1 MSRIR
6 RLSIRGI
13 RNFGDENEEASLRFS
28 RPLTLILGPNGTGK
42 TTIIEALKYA
52 TCGEF
57 PPGSDRG
64 KYFIHDPT
72 LTRAPSVRGVV
83 KAEVIDAMGNLF
95 TISRTMESSRT
106 NTTIK
111 FKTLDSTLSRLK
123 KGSTEVI
130 SITNRCANVDAELTL
145 AMGVSKPILD
155 YVIFCHQ
162 EDLNWPFQDGKKLK
176 EKFDEIFD
184 SARFNKALESIT
196 KYLKDLREKVN
207 ILKEQKR
214 SSQVVVG
221 EVEEKE
227 KKLAD
232 YKKRLESSKAKI
244 MEFNKELEPLNQKL
258 KMLEKE
264 TADYKD
270 LQSEAKNKNAEY
282 DMYKQQLNKL
292 QEDLEYTFDGTTEE
306 LMRVINSYDER
317 LLKTFDEIK
326 ESEENLKDFD
336 RKESKIS
343 NALANERVTNGSLRQ
358 QIKDQEKKVALRN
371 RILNEAL
378 SAWNIDKVESN
389 VSDIEVIVHSKRLE
403 EKMGELEKRTEENR
417 AEREREEKEL
427 QKTVD
432 ILRSGHS
439 KMESEKCLK
448 ENEVIETRAEIDK
461 IKSEILQLGMTTNK
475 LDSIKSEVEEAQEKI
490 RRLKEAMNVDAVK
503 EEIVAKTNSRNEIEA
518 LLNSVD
524 EEIALLL
531 KQNSFQTELELH
543 KSSLATKEK
552 EMEKLKTKHKENIMI
567 LFDIKE
573 LTHTKLKNNLDAIQ
587 KELIAEIESI
597 NTEIKKEEHQITTL
611 ETTIS
616 HTEHE
621 FEKKKK
627 EIESNK
633 HKISSICNY
642 KEFDEV
648 LLLQSKK
655 VKDLQDKR
663 GIYAHQGAAYKEYMK
678 QLKDTNP
685 CCPLC
690 RRGFE
695 KHDTLV
701 DLLKELENEMTN
713 HPSRLK
719 ECEKELKMQ
728 QEKYDKMLQLN
739 PVIEKIKQFE
749 EDEAENNNLEK
760 AKNKLAISQTNATEL
775 KKRKCNPESKLTICK
790 NIMGDIILWD
800 SYIDES
806 LKLQE
811 IINDFHTRMVTAGI
825 KTKRSLQE
833 AQAQREELKMSLT
846 NIRDDIENLQT
857 KMNVHNEQ
865 THNARQEYNA
875 LHEQQLKIQT
885 DLQTLKE
892 LKDRQKVLYSKE
904 ISLGELVRTLKKKVT
919 ESEAELN
926 SGIKQLEIKKEDNRV
941 KYDADRNLVADRLR
955 RLSELQKAQEDVDT
969 FVYRK
974 VPECL
979 ESSELKIKSYEKTLN
994 TFRQQKSNIEAT
1006 INKLNEDV
1014 ARHKIRKRELSDNV
1028 TLRKVQE
1035 KTRKLEQQYL
1045 NIQKK
1050 LNAIDYAE
1058 ILDEWKKSKN
1068 SEELLLRQKNVLRGN
1083 QEELERAVQQYT
1095 EELKKELYRNAR
1107 KTNKKLSIE
1116 VTVAE
1121 EAILNLRA
1129 YSRALDNAMIEYHE
1143 ERMSSVNRIMKE
1155 MWRVV
1160 YKGTDTT
1167 AIEIRTEAT
1176 EGIGSARRTYNYKL
1190 VQIKHG
1196 HEIDMKGR
1204 CSAGQKVLAS
1214 IIIRLALAET
1224 FCKDCGILALDEPT
1238 TNLDQENAD
1247 SLANALSMVVR
1258 LRSQYQK
1265 NFQLI
1270 VISHDEKF
1278 LFKLAELSSNKGFYQ
1293 LYRKATG
1300 YTAIRHCVVGTRD
1313 YSETDTVKEEM
1324 SSDEES
1330 NEHSNSRNRSA
1341 TSLWKGA
1348 HSVQTNK
1355 KKRHIWDSDDEGSTQ
1370 SRPSKKRYVFQ

>member
-42 TTIIEALKYA
+42 TTIIEALKFA

-57 PPGSDRG
+57 PPGSERG

-72 LTRAPSVRGVV
+72 LTRTPSVRGVV
-83 KAEVIDAMGNLF
+83 KAEVIDAAGNLY
-95 TISRTMESSRT
+95 TIARTIESSKT

-111 FKTLDSTLSRLK
+111 FKTLDSTLSRMN

-130 SITNRCANVDAELTL
+130 SITNRCANVDTELTL

-196 KYLKDLREKVN
+196 KYLKDLKEKVN
-207 ILKEQKR
+207 VLKEQKR
-214 SSQVVVG
+214 SCQVIVD

-232 YKKRLESSKAKI
+232 HKKRLETSKAKI

-258 KMLEKE
+258 KILEKE
-264 TADYKD
+264 NADYKD
-270 LQSEAKNKNAEY
+270 LQNEAKTKNAEY

-292 QEDLEYTFDGTTEE
+292 QEDLDYTFEGTTEE
-306 LMRVINSYDER
+306 LMRYINSYDEK
-317 LLKTFDEIK
+317 LLKKVDEIK
-326 ESEENLKDFD
+326 ESEEYLKDFA

-343 NALANERVTNGSLRQ
+343 DALANERMTNGSLRQ

-378 SAWNIDKVESN
+378 CACSLDKAG
-389 VSDIEVIVHSKRLE
+389 SDISDLEIMVFSKRLE
-403 EKMGELEKRTEENR
+403 EKIDELKKKTEENR
-417 AEREREEKEL
+417 AEREREEKEF

-432 ILRSGHS
+432 FLRSGYS

-448 ENEVIETRAEIDK
+448 EKEVVEARAEIDK
-461 IKSEILQLGMTTNK
+461 IKSEIVQLGMTTNR
-475 LDSIKSEVEEAQEKI
+475 LDSIKSKLEVTQEKI
-490 RRLKEAMNVDAVK
+490 QRLKEAMNIDAVK
-503 EEIVAKTNSRNEIEA
+503 EEIVEKTKSRNEIEA

-531 KQNSFQTELELH
+531 SQSSFQTELELH

-552 EMEKLKTKHKENIMI
+552 EMEKLKAKHKENIMM

-573 LTHTKLKNNLDAIQ
+573 ITQTKLKNNLDTVQ
-587 KELIAEIESI
+587 KELITEVECTNAEM
-597 NTEIKKEEHQITTL
+597 KKEEHKITTL

-616 HTEHE
+616 HTERE
-621 FEKKKK
+621 FEKKKN

-633 HKISSICNY
+633 HKISSICDY

-678 QLKDTNP
+678 HLKETDP

-690 RRGFE
+690 NRGFE
-695 KHDTLV
+695 KHEMVV
-701 DLLKELENEMTN
+701 DLLKQMEIEMEN
-713 HPSRLK
+713 HPSRLR

-728 QEKYDKMLQLN
+728 QEKYDRMLQLK

-749 EDEAENNNLEK
+749 EDEVEKNNLEK
-760 AKNKLAISQTNATEL
+760 AKNKLAMSRTNIMEL
-775 KKRKCNPESKLTICK
+775 KKKKCNPESKLTICK

-800 SYIDES
+800 SYIDEIS
-806 LKLQE
+806 KLQE
-811 IINDFHTRMVTAGI
+811 IINDFHTRMVAAGI

-833 AQAQREELKMSLT
+833 AQAQREELKMSLI
-846 NIRDDIENLQT
+846 NIRDEIENLHT
-857 KMNVHNEQ
+857 RMNVHNEQ
-865 THNARQEYNA
+865 MHNARQEYNA
-875 LHEQQLKIQT
+875 LHEEQLKIQSDIQKLT
-885 DLQTLKE
+885 E
-892 LKDRQKVLYSKE
+892 LKDRQKTLYSKE
-904 ISLGELVRTLKKKVT
+904 ISLGELVRTLKQKVT
-919 ESEAELN
+919 EIETELN
-926 SGIKQLEIKKEDNRV
+926 SGIEKLEIKKEDNRV
-941 KYDADRNLVADRLR
+941 KYDIEKNLVADGVR
-955 RLSELQKAQEDVDT
+955 RLSELQKVQEDVDI
-969 FVYRK
+969 FLCRK
-974 VPECL
+974 VPQSL
-979 ESSELKIKSYEKTLN
+979 ESSESKIKSYEKSLSALHCE
-994 TFRQQKSNIEAT
+994 KSNIEAT
-1006 INKLNEDV
+1006 ISKLKEDIT
-1014 ARHKIRKRELSDNV
+1014 RHEVRKRELTDNV

-1035 KTRKLEQQYL
+1035 KTKKLEQQYL
-1045 NIQKK
+1045 SIQEK
-1050 LNAIDYAE
+1050 LNTIDYAE
-1058 ILDEWKKSKN
+1058 ILDEWKRSKN
-1068 SEELLLRQKNVLRGN
+1068 CEELLLRQKNVLRGN

-1095 EELKKELYRNAR
+1095 AELKKELYRNAR
-1107 KTNKKLSIE
+1107 KNNKKKSIE
-1116 VTVAE
+1116 VTVTE

-1143 ERMSSVNRIMKE
+1143 ERMASVNRIMKE
-1155 MWRVV
+1155 MWRIV

-1247 SLANALSMVVR
+1247 SLANALAMVVR
-1258 LRSQYQK
+1258 LRSQHQK

-1313 YSETDTVKEEM
+1313 YSEPDDIKEEI
-1324 SSDEES
+1324 SSDEEN
-1330 NEHSNSRNRSA
+1330 NEHSNSRNRSN
-1341 TSLWKGA
+1341 TNLWKGA

-1355 KKRHIWDSDDEGSTQ
+1355 KKRHVWDSDDEGSTQ